1 MSEAPRTETPTGPVA
16 HGDGGSSD
24 TSTDPAGAGSGR
36 EASTGGPSGSSTT
49 RPPLRRSRDDKV
61 VAGVA
66 GGLGRY
72 LGIDPVIIRIAF
84 VVLAVSGGS
93 GVLLY
98 LIGMIAIPE
107 ERPGEIPADAA
118 PGDQHTGI
126 MILGAVLVVVG
137 GLLLADRVF
146 PNLTSV
152 LGPLVLMGLGVAV
165 LVGARR

>member
-1 MSEAPRTETPTGPVA
+1 MI
-16 HGDGGSSD
+16 
-24 TSTDPAGAGSGR
+24 
-36 EASTGGPSGSSTT
+36 
-49 RPPLRRSRDDKV
+49 
-61 VAGVA
+61 AGVA

-118 PGDQHTGI
+118 PGDSTPG
-126 MILGAVLVVVG
+126 
-137 GLLLADRVF
+137 
-146 PNLTSV
+146 S
-152 LGPLVLMGLGVAV
+152 
-165 LVGARR
+165 

>member
-1 MSEAPRTETPTGPVA
+1 M
-16 HGDGGSSD
+16 
-24 TSTDPAGAGSGR
+24 
-36 EASTGGPSGSSTT
+36 
-49 RPPLRRSRDDKV
+49 

-72 LGIDPVIIRIAF
+72 LGVDSVIIRIAF

-93 GVLLY
+93 GILLY

-107 ERPGEIPADAA
+107 ERPGEIPDDAV

-126 MILGAVLVVVG
+126 MILGAVLVVIG
-137 GLLLADRVF
+137 GLLLADRLI
-146 PNLTSV
+146 PDLTSL

-165 LVGARR
+165 IVGARR

>member
-1 MSEAPRTETPTGPVA
+1 MSESPRTDTPTGPA
-16 HGDGGSSD
+16 ASGDGGSSH
-24 TSTDPAGAGSGR
+24 SAGQPEAVGPGR
-36 EASTGGPSGSSTT
+36 DEPTGGDGGSATA

-61 VAGVA
+61 IAGVA

-72 LGIDPVIIRIAF
+72 LGVDPVIIRIAF

-98 LIGMIAIPE
+98 LIAMIAIPE

-137 GLLLADRVF
+137 GLLLAGRVL
-146 PNLTSV
+146 PNLTSL

-165 LVGARR
+165 IVGARR